1 MKNNGLKRVLTRI
14 TAEEKNVQKTKKYFL
29 TSVLDWGPDGPEQA
43 WKGSC
48 CSKPIQ
54 A

>member
-1 MKNNGLKRVLTRI
+1 MKNNGLKRVLELLLRKKCT
-14 TAEEKNVQKTKKYFL
+14 KNKKVFFL